1 MCGIIGYTGN
11 RNAVEIITD
20 GLRKLEYRGY
30 DSAGL
35 SVFEN
40 RNLVT
45 LKTSGRVSAL
55 KGKSEELYKKEIFC
69 GIGHTRWATH
79 GRPDIIN
86 CHPHGTENVM
96 IVHNGIIENYTQLK
110 SLFPDDIFIS
120 ETDTEVIAHILDD
133 KYRKTKN
140 PIKAI
145 ADTCRLLKGSYA
157 LGILFA
163 DYDDTV
169 FAVRH
174 DSPLL
179 IGKGT
184 DENCIAS
191 DTAAFSRDI
200 SSFIRLDDGNIAKI
214 KKDSIYICDLN
225 GKEIS
230 IPEEK
235 ISFADNAIKTDSDTP
250 YMLKEIYETPE
261 KMQKTFGSATKDFL
275 PDFNENLTEILNG
288 KTDSIHIIACGT
300 ALHAGLIG
308 RYYIEKLAR
317 IPVKTD
323 TAGEFRYGD
332 PVISENDIAFIIS
345 QSGET
350 ADSLAALRM
359 LKEKGIKTV
368 AIVNSYGSSI
378 AVEATE
384 VIYTPAGKEM
394 AVASTKAFNVQC
406 QILLILAVKL
416 ALKRKTITEST
427 AKRILISHTKA
438 FSRDIPEILKN
449 TSQFTY
455 AADKLKESEH
465 IFFIGR
471 GADSYLSAE
480 GSLKMKEITYIH
492 SESFPASELKH
503 GTISLIEK
511 GTPVI
516 AVATEKNLYDK
527 LKNNIMEVKSRGAY
541 IIAVCRENAT
551 EIKNI
556 ADICITIPDSD
567 EFASTFSAAT
577 ALQLLAFHTADAL
590 GRDIDKPRNLAKSVT
605 VE

>member
-1 MCGIIGYTGN
+1 MCGIIGYTGK
-11 RNAVEIITD
+11 RNAVKIITD
-20 GLRKLEYRGY
+20 GLGKLEYRGY

-40 RNLVT
+40 KNIVT

-55 KGKSEELYKKEIFC
+55 KKKSEELYKKDIFC

-86 CHPHGTENVM
+86 CHPHGTEKVM
-96 IVHNGIIENYTQLK
+96 LVHNGIIENYVQLK
-110 SLFPDDIFIS
+110 SLFPEDIFIS
-120 ETDTEVIAHILDD
+120 ETDTEVIAHILDK

-140 PIKAI
+140 PVKAI
-145 ADTCRLLKGSYA
+145 AETCILLKGSYA

-163 DYDDTV
+163 DIDDTV

-191 DTAAFSRDI
+191 DTAAFSSNI
-200 SSFIRLDDGNIAKI
+200 NSFIRLDDGNIAQI
-214 KKDSIYICDLN
+214 TKDSLRIFDLK
-225 GKEIS
+225 GKEIT
-230 IPEEK
+230 IPEENF
-235 ISFADNAIKTDSDTP
+235 SFTDKDIKEDSDTP
-250 YMLKEIYETPE
+250 YMLREIYETPE
-261 KMQKTFGSATKDFL
+261 KMQKTFSSVAKDFL
-275 PDFNENLTEILNG
+275 PDFNENSTKILFG
-288 KTDSIHIIACGT
+288 KINSIHIIACGT

-317 IPVKTD
+317 IPVKTE
-323 TAGEFRYGD
+323 TAGEFRYRD

-359 LKEKGIKTV
+359 LKEKGIKTI
-368 AIVNSYGSSI
+368 AIVNSHGSSI
-378 AVEATE
+378 AVEANE

-416 ALKRKTITEST
+416 AMQRKTICEAD
-427 AKRILISHTKA
+427 AKKILISHTKA
-438 FSRDIPEILKN
+438 FNCDIPEILKN
-449 TSQFTY
+449 TSQLT
-455 AADKLKESEH
+455 AASRKLKECEH

-471 GADSYLSAE
+471 GADSYLAAE

-516 AVATEKNLYDK
+516 AVATQKNLYDK
-527 LKNNIMEVKSRGAY
+527 LKSNIMEVKSRGAY
-541 IIAVCRENAT
+541 IIAVCRENAA

-556 ADICITIPDSD
+556 ADICITLPDSD
-567 EFASTFSAAT
+567 EYASPFSAAT
-577 ALQLLAFHTADAL
+577 ALQLLAYHTADAL